1 MIPIPA
7 TSVAY
12 APYGNSVYVVQTMRD
27 EKKGAEFLGVR
38 QQFVKL
44 GQTRGDLVS
53 IIDGVKPGEQIV
65 SSGVFKL
72 RPGAP
77 VVINNTVTPS
87 AELNPKVSDS

>member
-1 MIPIPA
+1 MFTRATVTCGAEERVIPIPA

-44 GQTRGDLVS
+44 GQTRGDLVLIS
-53 IIDGVKPGEQIV
+53 D
-65 SSGVFKL
+65 L
-72 RPGAP
+72 M
-77 VVINNTVTPS
+77 
-87 AELNPKVSDS
+87 ELSRRTDR